1 MSGTACS
8 PSRRS
13 GEKNKTLRANVFSL
27 SCAHRKEHSLRSR
40 AVSGLFS
47 RVRTW
52 TWKRRQRPQR
62 TTSCQPKLRR
72 LYRQL
77 MLGVFFGFPYIWVS
91 WPRHSSSL
99 CHLVPSHSLSATRK
113 KRKPAPGYAIP
124 DNVRSYTQTT
134 SIPSLHATKPAGI
147 SALDLSSDGSV
158 ALTGGPDKTV
168 QVFDLSDKKTVATLK
183 GHTKPV
189 NQVAF
194 VEDNLAV
201 SSSADK
207 TVKVWSSS
215 DSAWTLAHNF
225 TGPKAE
231 VVGFSVHP
239 SKKLV
244 ASASADSTW
253 SLHDL
258 ATYTTVKT
266 YSPIEGDGGDFAYT
280 SFTGHPDGILH
291 AGGTKSG
298 SIRVWDV
305 RDASSLAGT
314 LDGYAAQPVNSMS
327 FSENGYYLATST
339 SSEPTVKVF
348 DLRKLALL
356 SSWSLP
362 AENKVSE
369 VRFDASAQFL
379 TVAGTDLRVY
389 ANKTWEELLK
399 FEENAGDLT
408 AARWTPGGKEIVV
421 SGMDRCL
428 RVLGSAS

>member
-1 MSGTACS
+1 
-8 PSRRS
+8 
-13 GEKNKTLRANVFSL
+13 
-27 SCAHRKEHSLRSR
+27 
-40 AVSGLFS
+40 
-47 RVRTW
+47 
-52 TWKRRQRPQR
+52 
-62 TTSCQPKLRR
+62 
-72 LYRQL
+72 
-77 MLGVFFGFPYIWVS
+77 
-91 WPRHSSSL
+91 
-99 CHLVPSHSLSATRK
+99 
-113 KRKPAPGYAIP
+113 
-124 DNVRSYTQTT
+124 
-134 SIPSLHATKPAGI
+134 
-147 SALDLSSDGSV
+147 LDLSSDGSV